1 MFWYRSVVSAHDV
14 ADQCHYLCKSV
25 MVWTDNASN
34 HLIHNAKLQSRL
46 SQTEDV
52 IFLSLAIVFWIL
64 NVISI
69 TLLFSEAGC
78 EAAMMMMVIISWW
91 SWRQGVWS
99 LFRYHGHI
107 VLWEAAGG
115 VEDLIF
121 MTWMIRVARAIL
133 ITWFMELLSSHQP
146 QLLQLQLLT
155 IISLAHTS

>member
-52 IFLSLAIVFWIL
+52 IFLSLAIVLWIL

-99 LFRYHGHI
+99 LFQYHGHI
-107 VLWEAAGG
+107 VLCRGCWRGWGSNFHDMNDQSGKSYSYNMVHGTIVIPPTAIITAA
-115 VEDLIF
+115 
-121 MTWMIRVARAIL
+121 
-133 ITWFMELLSSHQP
+133 
-146 QLLQLQLLT
+146 T
-155 IISLAHTS
+155 IDYN